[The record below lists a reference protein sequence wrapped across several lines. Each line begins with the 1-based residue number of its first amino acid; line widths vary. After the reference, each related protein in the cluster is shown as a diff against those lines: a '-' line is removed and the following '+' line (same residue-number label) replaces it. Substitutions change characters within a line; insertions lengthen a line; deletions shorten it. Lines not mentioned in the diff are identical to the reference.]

1 MQLPVLK
8 NTDGKPSAS
17 FTMMIVGFTVVTLW
31 LLLSI
36 VEKIGGFQI
45 RPFNGS
51 EATLFLVPLFSL
63 YYGRRS
69 QEIKTLPTDTDPA
82 KKEEP
87 KTE

>member
-17 FTMMIVGFTVVTLW
+17 FTMVIVGFTVVTLW

-36 VEKIGGFQI
+36 VEKIAGFQI

-51 EATLFLVPLFSL
+51 ESALFLGPLYTL
-63 YYGRRS
+63 YFGRRG
-69 QEIKTLPTDTDPA
+69 QELKATVPTTSEDS
-82 KKEEP
+82 
-87 KTE
+87 KTEESK